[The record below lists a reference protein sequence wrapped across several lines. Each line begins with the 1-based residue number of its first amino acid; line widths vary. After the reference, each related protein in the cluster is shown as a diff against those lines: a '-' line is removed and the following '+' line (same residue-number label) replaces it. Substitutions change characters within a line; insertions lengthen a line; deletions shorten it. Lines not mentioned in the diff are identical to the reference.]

1 VTSRYRI
8 AVASAAVVVAVTT
21 GCTPEASDTEPP
33 ASEAAPPAV
42 TAELGTPLSADLRDG
57 EDVILAGA
65 IQGTAVDVPQVGSAS
80 FAVYVRCEGGD
91 RLSIVYEGPSSPFE
105 APCDGIPTRV
115 EVHLESGDTPLSIKD
130 AQGKTGE
137 YVIARI

>member
-1 VTSRYRI
+1 MTRRYCTAI
-8 AVASAAVVVAVTT
+8 ATVAVVVTVTM
-21 GCTPEASDTEPP
+21 GCTPEPSDTEPP
-33 ASEAAPPAV
+33 ASEASPSAV
-42 TAELGTPLSADLRDG
+42 SAEPEAPLSADLRDG

-65 IQGTAVDVPQVGSAS
+65 IQGATVDVPKVGSAS

-105 APCDGIPTRV
+105 TPCDGIPTRV
-115 EVHLESGDTPLSIKD
+115 EVHVDSDEISLSIEG

-137 YVIARI
+137 YVIAQI